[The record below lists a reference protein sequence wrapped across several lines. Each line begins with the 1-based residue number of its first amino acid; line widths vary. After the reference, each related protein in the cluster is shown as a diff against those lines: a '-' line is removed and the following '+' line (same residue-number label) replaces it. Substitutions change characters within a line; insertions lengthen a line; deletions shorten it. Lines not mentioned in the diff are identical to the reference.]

1 MATKAFSCGTRLTFR
16 WFKFSEPRLSIQRRD
31 SLRLDVTHQS
41 WTHLTCTG
49 VQYLYPDRLTD
60 RCIYSRFRQHVS
72 HSNDSCDRRRHG
84 FYRCRYF
91 HLWSLNGCSLAH
103 QRTHYSTAHNSHRHV
118 QWATHAWCTFT
129 EYKPHFRSI
138 DSYLFFTF
146 QCYSCVMSLYSCLWH
161 IAWRHAE
168 LLQISFIMT
177 SIVIGLFVNSVE
189 RVCGLDFTLVMTCL
203 GICTLTIF
211 VPEQMLA
218 CITSNGL
225 NLLVFLLTDL
235 LFLRHQTSS
244 WILRTCLAPRLEEVL
259 NRSEWGDWGD
269 PLFTLFIQWQ
279 CLCHTGWRCSMLSFR
294 LFQTGATHFAVI
306 FFRKSLNLSKCIHH
320 LLPPPRDTEITSWLI
335 KATL

>member
-189 RVCGLDFTLVMTCL
+189 RVCGFKLLRLYISNDMSWNLHVDY
-203 GICTLTIF
+203 ICARTDARLHYLKRLKPAGLPTDR
-211 VPEQMLA
+211 LA
-218 CITSNGL
+218 IPPSSDQFL
-225 NLLVFLLTDL
+225 NIAH
-235 LFLRHQTSS
+235 LFGTTAWGSIKQKRVRRLR
-244 WILRTCLAPRLEEVL
+244 
-259 NRSEWGDWGD
+259 RSTVHIIY
-269 PLFTLFIQWQ
+269 PVTM
-279 CLCHTGWRCSMLSFR
+279 SMPYWVALQYAELPSLSDR
-294 LFQTGATHFAVI
+294 
-306 FFRKSLNLSKCIHH
+306 
-320 LLPPPRDTEITSWLI
+320 RDTFCGDFFPQI
-335 KATL
+335 A